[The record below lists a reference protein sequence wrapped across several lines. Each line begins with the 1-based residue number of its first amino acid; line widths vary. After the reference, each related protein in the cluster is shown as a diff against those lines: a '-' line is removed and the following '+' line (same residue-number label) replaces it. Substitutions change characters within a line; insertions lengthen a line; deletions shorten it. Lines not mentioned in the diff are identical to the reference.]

1 MKTNNTSKRKTDKR
15 TICTKTAIKE
25 VLLEM
30 LKETPFSKISVKELC
45 ERIDINRTTF
55 YIHYGNTLDV
65 LIEIIDE
72 LLLAEVDEKQSKCN
86 VDNSNYHCPYK
97 LCCKIHTDRKYG
109 VVFFNDDLKNI
120 IIDRI
125 TVLNKEGYLR
135 ALMTQYN
142 INKSDSESIFFFLI
156 NGCLAVNKMVFNR
169 GSGDWE
175 HTSEVIGS
183 FVRGGLNHFLR

>member
-72 LLLAEVDEKQSKCN
+72 FLLAEADEKYSKCN
-86 VDNSNYHCPYK
+86 VDNSNHHCPYK

-120 IIDRI
+120 I
-125 TVLNKEGYLR
+125 TKYLKEEYSSPLSFELL
-135 ALMTQYN
+135 ADIYSVEKDLC
-142 INKSDSESIFFFLI
+142 KHSLI
-156 NGCLAVNKMVFNR
+156 ENRLLIPLVEKMEKNNEQR
-169 GSGDWE
+169 G
-175 HTSEVIGS
+175 
-183 FVRGGLNHFLR
+183 